1 MFKQL
6 NEALEKLLEGSVVS
20 FADYKRQKRNK
31 EFMDR
36 FGDELEKSTELLK
49 QQYLTVSID
58 KIKVLFCEAPNGNP
72 HFDMEEYAYENF
84 QKIAYAVDYLNQ
96 AKGNLDKCDIEIFL
110 SADDGDKQ
118 SFRHTITLGDGKQ
131 ECDIYSLILNKLSKL
146 EDKKVL
152 IDNDPAPYEERYY
165 KGLVKEY
172 GLDKKE
178 EPEQATYIKDYT
190 KDPQDVQVGDILV
203 RNWGYSMVLVDFYK
217 VIEVIKRKLTHV
229 RLAKLEKRAVK
240 GDLSQGEVIPTQ
252 TTVKNYL
259 VDGKRF
265 RVGVRWAKD
274 VVCQVDDHA
283 CYYWNGE
290 PQRLDTMD

>member
-1 MFKQL
+1 
-6 NEALEKLLEGSVVS
+6 
-20 FADYKRQKRNK
+20 
-31 EFMDR
+31 
-36 FGDELEKSTELLK
+36 
-49 QQYLTVSID
+49 
-58 KIKVLFCEAPNGNP
+58 
-72 HFDMEEYAYENF
+72 
-84 QKIAYAVDYLNQ
+84 
-96 AKGNLDKCDIEIFL
+96 
-110 SADDGDKQ
+110 
-118 SFRHTITLGDGKQ
+118 
-131 ECDIYSLILNKLSKL
+131 
-146 EDKKVL
+146 
-152 IDNDPAPYEERYY
+152 
-165 KGLVKEY
+165 
-172 GLDKKE
+172 
-178 EPEQATYIKDYT
+178 
-190 KDPQDVQVGDILV
+190 
-203 RNWGYSMVLVDFYK
+203 MVLVDFYK

>member
-6 NEALEKLLEGSVVS
+6 NEALEKLLEGNVVS
-20 FADYKRQKRNK
+20 FAGYKRQKRNK
-31 EFMDR
+31 EFMDA
-36 FGDELEKSTELLK
+36 FGAQMEKDIQDLK
-49 QQYLTVSID
+49 AQYLTVSID

-118 SFRHTITLGDGKQ
+118 SFRHTITLGDGRK
-131 ECDIYSLILNKLSKL
+131 ECDIYSLILNKLSNL

>member
-6 NEALEKLLEGSVVS
+6 NETLEKMLEGNVVS

-31 EFMDR
+31 EFMDK
-36 FGDELEKSTELLK
+36 FGAQMEKDMQDLK
-49 QQYLTVSID
+49 AQYLTVSID
-58 KIKVLFCEAPNGNP
+58 KIKVLFCEAPKGNP

-84 QKIAYAVDYLNQ
+84 QKIAYAADYLNQ

-118 SFRHTITLGDGKQ
+118 SFRHTIILGDGRN

-165 KGLVKEY
+165 KSLVKEY

-203 RNWGYSMVLVDFYK
+203 RNWGYEMVLVDFYK
-217 VIEVIKRKLTHV
+217 VIERKKSSV
-229 RLAKLEKRAVK
+229 KLAKLENKVVN
-240 GDLSQGEVIPTQ
+240 GDPSRGRVVAGDSIVENKT
-252 TTVKNYL
+252 

-265 RVGVRWAKD
+265 RIGVKWAKD
-274 VVCQVDDHA
+274 VVCQVDGHA

-290 PQRLDTMD
+290 PQYVDTWD